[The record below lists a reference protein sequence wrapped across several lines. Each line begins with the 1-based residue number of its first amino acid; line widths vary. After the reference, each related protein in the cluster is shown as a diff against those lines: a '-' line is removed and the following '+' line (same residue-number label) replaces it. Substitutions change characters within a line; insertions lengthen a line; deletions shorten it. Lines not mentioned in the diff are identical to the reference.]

1 MTPDDDIEASKAPL
15 MEHLLELRRR
25 LMWSLLAVF
34 LAFLVCFWFAKPIYN
49 LLLWPYRLAVGSDV
63 PIEMIYTAPQEFFFT
78 QVKLAIFGAIFIAFP
93 VIASQIYMFVAP
105 GLYRNE
111 RQAFLPYLIATPIL
125 FLLGAALVYFVA
137 MPLAMKF
144 FLSMQQTGDTQ
155 VQIHLTARVSEYLS
169 LIMALILGFGIC
181 FQLPVLL
188 TLLARAGI
196 VTADGLKRY
205 RRHAILGVFIVAAVL
220 TPPDPI
226 SQISLAIP
234 TILLYE
240 LSIYA
245 VKLVEKKRAA
255 AQAGAQARRQAGVS
269 GEHVLHLLDTKT
281 LLLIALAW
289 AAAAYLIVPA
299 AVGAP
304 LPPSSILRA
313 GRAHHPDRRRPP
325 GRSDQYRPGRQRGG
339 CRARHERPPAGIP
352 ADPITLASSAR
363 IAADT
368 VLRRPDDDA
377 PVSNL
382 FLFGRKQ
389 DLAFEQP
396 MPGGPGKRHHVRF
409 WQWDQLYE
417 GRHGWFGAATFD
429 SKVGLSH
436 TTGQVTHHIAP
447 NVDAERDRLVSEL
460 QQAGMVQSVQWLD
473 GFHTACEGRN
483 GGGDPWHTDGRL
495 AIVTLRH
502 RERAAAVRRT
512 SIACEAR

>member
-245 VKLVEKKRAA
+245 VKLAEKKRAA
-255 AQAGAQARRQAGVS
+255 AQS
-269 GEHVLHLLDTKT
+269 
-281 LLLIALAW
+281 
-289 AAAAYLIVPA
+289 
-299 AVGAP
+299 AP
-304 LPPSSILRA
+304 K
-313 GRAHHPDRRRPP
+313 
-325 GRSDQYRPGRQRGG
+325 
-339 CRARHERPPAGIP
+339 PAGKP
-352 ADPITLASSAR
+352 A
-363 IAADT
+363 
-368 VLRRPDDDA
+368 
-377 PVSNL
+377 
-382 FLFGRKQ
+382 
-389 DLAFEQP
+389 
-396 MPGGPGKRHHVRF
+396 
-409 WQWDQLYE
+409 
-417 GRHGWFGAATFD
+417 
-429 SKVGLSH
+429 
-436 TTGQVTHHIAP
+436 
-447 NVDAERDRLVSEL
+447 
-460 QQAGMVQSVQWLD
+460 
-473 GFHTACEGRN
+473 
-483 GGGDPWHTDGRL
+483 
-495 AIVTLRH
+495 
-502 RERAAAVRRT
+502 
-512 SIACEAR
+512 

>member
-63 PIEMIYTAPQEFFFT
+63 PIDMIYTAPQEFFFT
-78 QVKLAIFGAIFIAFP
+78 QVKLAMFGAIFIAFP

-125 FLLGAALVYFVA
+125 FLMGAALVYFLA

-144 FLSMQQTGDTQ
+144 FLSMQQTGDAQ

-196 VTADGLKRY
+196 VTTDGLRRY
-205 RRHAILGVFIVAAVL
+205 RRHAILGVFVVAAVL

-255 AQAGAQARRQAGVS
+255 AQA
-269 GEHVLHLLDTKT
+269 
-281 LLLIALAW
+281 
-289 AAAAYLIVPA
+289 
-299 AVGAP
+299 AP
-304 LPPSSILRA
+304 K
-313 GRAHHPDRRRPP
+313 
-325 GRSDQYRPGRQRGG
+325 
-339 CRARHERPPAGIP
+339 PAGKP
-352 ADPITLASSAR
+352 A
-363 IAADT
+363 
-368 VLRRPDDDA
+368 
-377 PVSNL
+377 
-382 FLFGRKQ
+382 
-389 DLAFEQP
+389 
-396 MPGGPGKRHHVRF
+396 
-409 WQWDQLYE
+409 
-417 GRHGWFGAATFD
+417 
-429 SKVGLSH
+429 
-436 TTGQVTHHIAP
+436 
-447 NVDAERDRLVSEL
+447 
-460 QQAGMVQSVQWLD
+460 
-473 GFHTACEGRN
+473 
-483 GGGDPWHTDGRL
+483 
-495 AIVTLRH
+495 
-502 RERAAAVRRT
+502 
-512 SIACEAR
+512 